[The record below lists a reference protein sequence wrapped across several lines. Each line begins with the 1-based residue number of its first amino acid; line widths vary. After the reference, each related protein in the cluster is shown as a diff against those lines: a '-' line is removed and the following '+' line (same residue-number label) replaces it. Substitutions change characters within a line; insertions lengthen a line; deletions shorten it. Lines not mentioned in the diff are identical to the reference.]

1 MRSVRAAWCPKL
13 CRSPEFSSIVTTFSC
28 TFGHP
33 LTTASPWLRS
43 SPPAETVKPI
53 RAIIRPDSS
62 QFCAISI
69 SPALVEFVR
78 ACVRA
83 NCGAS
88 AGGANEES
96 HRVDCGSWRWF
107 HVWLLRRSGKII
119 SVGSLPDGYPCSKPS
134 FVPVVAAVWEVPS
147 TEPEFSCISKRL
159 GFKMPC
165 LLIINANMLE
175 LQGAKLLIPRVCRKG
190 AKLYGFS

>member
-69 SPALVEFVR
+69 SSAL
-78 ACVRA
+78 ACLW
-83 NCGAS
+83 S
-88 AGGANEES
+88 ACELGCWCWWSEEEAQ
-96 HRVDCGSWRWF
+96 RVDCGSWRWF
-107 HVWLLRRSGKII
+107 HVWLPRHSGRII
-119 SVGSLPDGYPCSKPS
+119 SVGVLPDGYPSFKPS
-134 FVPVVAAVWEVPS
+134 FLPVVAAVWEVPS
-147 TEPEFSCISKRL
+147 TEPEFPSISKRL
-159 GFKMPC
+159 GFEMPC
-165 LLIINANMLE
+165 LLII
-175 LQGAKLLIPRVCRKG
+175 KRKYSWNC
-190 AKLYGFS
+190 KERNC